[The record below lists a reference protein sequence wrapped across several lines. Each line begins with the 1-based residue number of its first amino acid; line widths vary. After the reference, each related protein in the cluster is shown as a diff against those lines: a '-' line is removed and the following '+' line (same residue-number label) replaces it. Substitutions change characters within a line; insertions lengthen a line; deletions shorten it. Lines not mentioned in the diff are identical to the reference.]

1 MAIKFVISDP
11 KTAKSYQKDVDDSK
25 ITQIIGMKIGDEF
38 DGGIIDLPGYKLKVT
53 GGSNKSGFPM
63 KKGTAGSAL
72 QSVLLSYGAGMRTNK
87 RGLRKRKTVIGA
99 TVSRE
104 LSQVNARVDKYGKQA
119 LDSIFGT
126 TEKKDAEK
134 APESK

>member
-11 KTAKSYQKDVDDSK
+11 KTTKSYQKDVDDSK
-25 ITQIIGMKIGDEF
+25 ITQIVGLKVGDEF

-53 GGSNKSGFPM
+53 GGSSKSGFPM
-63 KKGTAGSAL
+63 KKGTSGSAL
-72 QSVLLSYGAGMRTNK
+72 QSVLLSYGQGMRTKK

-104 LSQVNARVDKYGKQA
+104 LSQVNARVDKHGKQA

-126 TEKKDAEK
+126 TEKKDNEK